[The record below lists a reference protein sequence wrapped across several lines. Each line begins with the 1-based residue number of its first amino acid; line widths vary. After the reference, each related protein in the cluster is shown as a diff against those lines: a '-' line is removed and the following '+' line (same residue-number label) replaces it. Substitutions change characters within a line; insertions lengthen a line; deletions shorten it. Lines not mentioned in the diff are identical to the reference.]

1 MGKKKNKVRFEL
13 LENETIDECL
23 NRMKQEG
30 YVPVG
35 KYEKPIFKEV
45 IKEDGKVAYEPI
57 RQQIVF
63 EGKLMNDK

>member
-13 LENETIDECL
+13 QENETIDECL
-23 NRMKQEG
+23 NRMKQES

-57 RQQIVF
+57 RQQIVL

>member
-1 MGKKKNKVRFEL
+1 
-13 LENETIDECL
+13 
-23 NRMKQEG
+23 MKQEG

-57 RQQIVF
+57 RQQIVL

>member
-13 LENETIDECL
+13 QENETIDECL

-35 KYEKPIFKEV
+35 KYEKPIFKE
-45 IKEDGKVAYEPI
+45 KST
-57 RQQIVF
+57 
-63 EGKLMNDK
+63 LS

>member
-13 LENETIDECL
+13 QENETIDECL

-57 RQQIVF
+57 RQQIVL

>member
-13 LENETIDECL
+13 QENETIDECL